1 MTLNATNYSI
11 SKSLFEK
18 IANAFK
24 SAVRFIHRRGGYK
37 AEYLK
42 EEEVKPLIE
51 HTYEAFSEAVDFG
64 VKDNVIPEAMKM
76 YLKNNTFVFSGFK
89 THQQLERVS
98 RLLHDDDGHVKPFNR
113 FFKDVQSI
121 DKKYNRTYLQAEY
134 NFAVASAQSAGQW
147 HEFSQYADRYYLQ
160 YRTAKDER
168 VREEHAILDGI
179 TLPMDDPFWDEY
191 YVPLGWNCRCQVVQV
206 SKKRYEPSNSA
217 EALAR
222 GRAAT
227 YKPNADG
234 VNKAAI
240 FRFNPGKEHIIFM
253 DKHPY
258 FKTNDAKKIRS
269 ILNPND
275 EYTRI
280 WKSDKNNGAVYKTTK
295 QNKAE
300 KDKNID
306 LAKIIAE
313 KTNSEIMMLGI
324 IDEIGVKNPDTFNIS
339 RNIYQ
344 EYKIVTSDKPDRLGK
359 NIQEAKD
366 QSPYVVIRNTGK
378 ISLDDAI
385 TQAKSRIK
393 RHLKIKEVII
403 VHNDDVYIFNRGDI

>member
-24 SAVRFIHRRGGYK
+24 SAVKFIHRRGGYK

-42 EEEVKPLIE
+42 EEDVKPLIE

-113 FFKDVQSI
+113 FLKDVKDI

-147 HEFSQYADRYYLQ
+147 HEFSEYADRYYLQ

-179 TLPMDDPFWDEY
+179 TLPMNDEFWNEFF
-191 YVPLGWNCRCQVVQV
+191 PPNGWNCRCEAIQV
-206 SKKRYEPSNSA
+206 SKKRYEPSNPS

-234 VNKAAI
+234 INKAAI
-240 FRFNPGKEHIIFM
+240 FRFNPGKEQRIFPK
-253 DKHPY
+253 KHPY
-258 FKTNDAKKIRS
+258 YKTKDAKVVTNIVRNSIRYSTKDKKKIARELYAKYENLRYKNSSFGERS
-269 ILNPND
+269 ATITQTSVLKTFSTPSVADVKLDILHHIEDYLVVKKLKTEEPTD
-275 EYTRI
+275 
-280 WKSDKNNGAVYKTTK
+280 DKDKARLFFVLDTTYKGNIK
-295 QNKAE
+295 GFEKRPIQILFRENQNKT
-300 KDKNID
+300 ID
-306 LAKIIAE
+306 LYFIRIL
-313 KTNSEIMMLGI
+313 S
-324 IDEIGVKNPDTFNIS
+324 DET
-339 RNIYQ
+339 
-344 EYKIVTSDKPDRLGK
+344 
-359 NIQEAKD
+359 
-366 QSPYVVIRNTGK
+366 
-378 ISLDDAI
+378 
-385 TQAKSRIK
+385 
-393 RHLKIKEVII
+393 
-403 VHNDDVYIFNRGDI
+403 

>member
-18 IANAFK
+18 IANSFR

-134 NFAVASAQSAGQW
+134 NFAVRSAQAAGKWNNFLQDGD
-147 HEFSQYADRYYLQ
+147 EFYLQ
-160 YRTAKDER
+160 YRTARDER
-168 VREEHAILDGI
+168 VRDEHRILDRI
-179 TLPMDDPFWDEY
+179 TLPVSSDFWNEY
-191 YVPLGWNCRCQVVQV
+191 FPPNGWNCRCNVVQV
-206 SKKRYEPSNSA
+206 NKDRYEPTNES

-253 DKHPY
+253 NKHPY